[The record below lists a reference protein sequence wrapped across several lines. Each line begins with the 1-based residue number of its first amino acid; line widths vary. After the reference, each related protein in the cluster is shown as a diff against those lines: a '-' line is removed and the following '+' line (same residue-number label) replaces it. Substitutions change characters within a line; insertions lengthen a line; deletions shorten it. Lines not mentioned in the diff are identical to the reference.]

1 MILYSENI
9 VREEMAYEIFLEFD
23 IFIYLFYIRIKR
35 IQRYDIFNDFIY
47 QNFFANK
54 SKIDCWLCIKEK
66 IIQNN
71 ILCNIFQ
78 HHQNQ

>member
-54 SKIDCWLCIKEK
+54 SKIDC
-66 IIQNN
+66 
-71 ILCNIFQ
+71 
-78 HHQNQ
+78 